1 MLYYSIIIYLLLEKP
16 NEVLF
21 KGSCVLSFFG
31 IDLALEDNWSY
42 NSKMNSLTI
51 LSGRR
56 PAGPCG
62 MTTMKSLS
70 LPELID
76 GSSSIVSCP
85 TRTNMRVTDILRLF
99 RAFRKER
106 SYVDWY

>member
-16 NEVLF
+16 KEILF
-21 KGSCVLSFFG
+21 KMSCVLSFFG
-31 IDLALEDNWSY
+31 IVLALEDNCCY

-56 PAGPCG
+56 PADPCG
-62 MTTMKSLS
+62 MTTTKSLS
-70 LPELID
+70 LPELTD

-85 TRTNMRVTDILRLF
+85 MRTNMRVTDILRLL